1 MIDSD
6 SIYNKQQCKQHNR
19 TKHQPSQYQ
28 GNRPSAMAYRL
39 SEKITPNKELMLMR
53 SDVAI
58 GMALSHG
65 NVNTMM

>member
-1 MIDSD
+1 
-6 SIYNKQQCKQHNR
+6 
-19 TKHQPSQYQ
+19 
-28 GNRPSAMAYRL
+28 MAYRL

-65 NVNTMM
+65 NVNAMI

>member
-1 MIDSD
+1 MHIR
-6 SIYNKQQCKQHNR
+6 SINTSSNNR

-28 GNRPSAMAYRL
+28 AKRPSSAMAYRL

-65 NVNTMM
+65 NVNAMM